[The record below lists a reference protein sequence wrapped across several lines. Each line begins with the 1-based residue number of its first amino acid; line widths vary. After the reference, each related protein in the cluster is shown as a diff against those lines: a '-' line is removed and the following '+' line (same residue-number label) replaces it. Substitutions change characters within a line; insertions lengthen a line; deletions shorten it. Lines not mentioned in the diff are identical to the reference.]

1 VAALSHVKSDTI
13 GDFTGT
19 ITGFNS
25 AGSTT
30 TIVATDLVR
39 PVDWNSAHNFFQTIS
54 GVTSG
59 AQSTASGTNLVFAG
73 TNGIQLSFSTAAG
86 AATMFIDG
94 GVQQSFF
101 RAIPDDGSTV
111 VGQMGVGSIYVYP
124 IIREGAFSASR
135 ADILA
140 SMTISSSS
148 NSSHAG
154 NISVYAGLYTLN
166 GSTLSLL
173 SSGSQSHQWSN
184 TSNNSLASLSGLR
197 RLSMPFNVNYTGGAD
212 LFMAVMTRSSTTNA
226 NWFTASN
233 VLIPYYGHTQQIQG
247 LIGEVSNGSRQLLP
261 GQGIFSATSS
271 VLPASMGLSQLSGA
285 GVTASISKFVP
296 NVYFLNMTA

>member
-54 GVTSG
+54 GATAG

-73 TNGIQLSFSTAAG
+73 TNGVALSFSTGVG
-86 AATMFIDG
+86 AATLFFG
-94 GVQQSFF
+94 GGPQQSFF
-101 RAIPDDGSTV
+101 RALIDDGSTV
-111 VGQMGVGSIYVYP
+111 LAQVGNGTVMVYP
-124 IIREGAFSASR
+124 VIREGAFTASR
-135 ADILA
+135 ADIMA

-154 NISVYAGLYTLN
+154 VISVYAGIYTLN

-197 RLSMPFNVNYTGGAD
+197 RLSMPFNVNYTGGQD
-212 LFMAVMTRSSTTNA
+212 LFVAIMSRSSTTNA

-233 VLIPYYGHTQQIQG
+233 VVIPFLAHTAQIQG
-247 LIGEVSNGSRQLLP
+247 LIGEVSNGSRQLMP

-271 VLPASMGLSQLSGA
+271 VLPGSMGLSQLSGA
-285 GVTASISKFVP
+285 GVTASISKYVP
-296 NVYFLNMTA
+296 NIYFLNMTA